1 MKTTGPRWINFA
13 VLAAFSFPLSAFSQ
27 EAVSSPPDFATG
39 LIQSLAAQHPWL
51 TTLVAVI
58 GFLRIIFKPLIAAAH
73 SFVAATDTEEDDRS
87 LEVIE
92 RSTAFKVFAF
102 KSFTFK
108 FFAFKSFTTK
118 INTTIKR
125 HLLDYTASIKLTRGT
140 GAAAT
145 RLLSLTLALCLL
157 PLAFAPTGCATWD
170 GLSANQQAVAKAAAK
185 VALSFGIQQLGD
197 SVKEVRPYQDA
208 LMGLLNATFSA
219 SDDGKTIG
227 TALAEGVERVVKDPA
242 LRQQVLDA
250 LKQQLAGATA
260 ASAQT
265 PDPIRQTQSQFNA
278 AIASKL

>member
-1 MKTTGPRWINFA
+1 
-13 VLAAFSFPLSAFSQ
+13 VLAAFSLPLSAFSQ
-27 EAVSSPPDFATG
+27 EPVSSQPDFATG

-51 TTLVAVI
+51 TTVVAVI

-73 SFVAATDTEEDDRS
+73 SFVAATDTDEDDRS

-92 RSTAFKVFAF
+92 RSPAFKVFAF
-102 KSFTFK
+102 
-108 FFAFKSFTTK
+108 
-118 INTTIKR
+118 
-125 HLLDYTASIKLTRGT
+125 LLDYTASIKLTRGT
-140 GAAAT
+140 GATAT
-145 RLLSLTLALCLL
+145 RILSLTLALCLL
-157 PLAFAPTGCATWD
+157 PGCATWD

-197 SVKEVRPYQDA
+197 SVREVRPYQEA

-219 SDDGKTIG
+219 ADDGKSIG

-250 LKQQLAGATA
+250 MKRQLAGATA

>member
-1 MKTTGPRWINFA
+1 MKTTGPRRNYFA
-13 VLAAFSFPLSAFSQ
+13 VLAAFSLPLSAFSQ
-27 EAVSSPPDFATG
+27 EAASSPPDFATG

-58 GFLRIIFKPLIAAAH
+58 GFLRVIFKPLIAAAH
-73 SFVAATDTEEDDRS
+73 SFVAATDTDEDDRS

-92 RSTAFKVFAF
+92 RSPAFKVFAF
-102 KSFTFK
+102 
-108 FFAFKSFTTK
+108 
-118 INTTIKR
+118 
-125 HLLDYTASIKLTRGT
+125 LLDYTASIKLTRGT